1 LLKNGSGVSH
11 LSAVFVMIK
20 TSQNMRTKAA
30 YIITLITD
38 ITESTEIAGKL
49 EVVKNGESVNF
60 CNWDELKTLI
70 IENLVD
76 DDISS
81 KTGGIRSRLSS
92 GKLDSA

>member
-1 LLKNGSGVSH
+1 
-11 LSAVFVMIK
+11 
-20 TSQNMRTKAA
+20 MRTKAA

-76 DDISS
+76 DDIFS

-92 GKLDSA
+92 GKLDSD

>member
-1 LLKNGSGVSH
+1 
-11 LSAVFVMIK
+11 MIK
-20 TSQNMRTKAA
+20 KSQNMRTKAA

-76 DDISS
+76 DNISS

-92 GKLDSA
+92 SKLDSG

>member
-1 LLKNGSGVSH
+1 
-11 LSAVFVMIK
+11 
-20 TSQNMRTKAA
+20 MRTKAA

-76 DDISS
+76 DDIFS
-81 KTGGIRSRLSS
+81 KTGGIRSRLSP
-92 GKLDSA
+92 GKLDSD